1 MGRLA
6 LVLAITAALAACEP
20 APTPFPADLPAL
32 PPENPPTEGAPARS
46 EVRYALGAS
55 AAALA
60 NEPPFQSRSV
70 DVLEGTPDP
79 ALLGE
84 RYDIAA
90 DFGLFAGAAA
100 APLAAHVSLVMNTAL
115 TPLDAVSVAEVVR
128 SAAMPTGALD
138 TVPGAQSLATPAAS
152 LAALRTQLANA
163 GWPDGF
169 NVAAAAPPVPGAGP
183 LLAAL
188 SAVGI
193 EIRPA
198 LPVFISAETWQENR
212 LHLGLI
218 VWYTAET
225 REQWAALAGA
235 DNVVDLYTLP
245 VGYIAA
251 PDLELVFTPEG
262 WPLPAA
268 WQQLPEN

>member
-1 MGRLA
+1 MSRLVF
-6 LVLAITAALAACEP
+6 VLAITAALAACEP
-20 APTPFPADLPAL
+20 APTPFPAAPLAL
-32 PPENPPTEGAPARS
+32 PSKNPLTEDAHTRS

-60 NEPPFQSRSV
+60 NEPPFRSRSV
-70 DVLEGTPDP
+70 AVLEGTPDP

-90 DFGLFAGAAA
+90 DFGLFAGATA
-100 APLAAHVSLVMNTAL
+100 APLAACVSLVINTAL
-115 TPLDAVSVAEVVR
+115 APLDAAPVAEVVR
-128 SAAMPTGALD
+128 SAAVSTD
-138 TVPGAQSLATPAAS
+138 TLSAAPGAQSLATPAPS

-169 NVAAAAPPVPGAGP
+169 NVAAAAPPVPGVDRV
-183 LLAAL
+183 LAAL
-188 SAVGI
+188 SALGI

-198 LPVFISAETWQENR
+198 LTAFISPETWGEDR

-218 VWYTAET
+218 VWHAAET
-225 REQWAALAGA
+225 RERWAALAGA

-245 VGYIAA
+245 FGYIAA

-268 WQQLPEN
+268 WQLPEN

>member
-6 LVLAITAALAACEP
+6 LVLVAAAALAACEP
-20 APTPFPADLPAL
+20 APTPFPVDLPASPSETL
-32 PPENPPTEGAPARS
+32 PVEGTLAQPQ
-46 EVRYALGAS
+46 VRYALGAS

-60 NEPPFQSRSV
+60 NLPLFQSRLV
-70 DVLEGTPDP
+70 DVLAGTPDP

-84 RYDIAA
+84 RYDIAS
-90 DFGLFAGAAA
+90 DFGLFTGAAA
-100 APLAAHVSLVMNTAL
+100 APLMAHVSLVINTAL
-115 TPLDAVSVAEVVR
+115 APLDAVSVVEVVR
-128 SAAMPTGALD
+128 SAAVPADVLE
-138 TVPGAQSLATPAAS
+138 TVPGAQLLAAPAAA

-169 NVAAAAPPVPGAGP
+169 NAAAAVPPIPGSGP
-183 LLAAL
+183 VLAAL

-193 EIRPA
+193 EVRPA
-198 LPVFISAETWQENR
+198 LPLFITAEIWAENR
-212 LHLGLI
+212 LHLALI
-218 VWYTAET
+218 VWPIPQA

-245 VGYIAA
+245 VGYIAR
-251 PDLELVFTPEG
+251 PDLELVFSPEG

-268 WQQLPEN
+268 WQPPEN